1 MGSVTEN
8 NLLTETE
15 IGWSR
20 RAGFR
25 VSFGHGELAVVSVE
39 MYSKQVRIC
48 FWNLVKVQEY
58 KQA

>member
-1 MGSVTEN
+1 M
-8 NLLTETE
+8 LTETE

-39 MYSKQVRIC
+39 MYSKQMRIW
-48 FWNLVKVQEY
+48 FWNLMKVQEY